1 MLERVEALRLTGSK
15 PPRYPYG
22 YASSSSGTLVLESE
36 VLNNREGDAFD
47 AVKKAYD
54 GIRSM
59 RVALLDE
66 DGQGKRK
73 AAVEFAFASEEMR
86 SCALEKPVYFE
97 KCDCVWPMPTFPAK
111 PICLLIDIVGLPL
124 EDDEN
129 VAREKIMKSV
139 PTLFVHWP
147 AQNINPNVL
156 DTVPGKLPS
165 SGIYNGN
172 MAVVLEGAPEIP
184 KKALQRNKL
193 YVKDYGGYFSFTRE
207 EFYVYC
213 SLRRTFDSHKA
224 KDCLSIHQPLRTK

>member
-184 KKALQRNKL
+184 KKRCNGISCTSKIMEVTSALHEKNSTSTVVSAEPLTVIK
-193 YVKDYGGYFSFTRE
+193 
-207 EFYVYC
+207 
-213 SLRRTFDSHKA
+213 RRTV
-224 KDCLSIHQPLRTK
+224 CLSTSH